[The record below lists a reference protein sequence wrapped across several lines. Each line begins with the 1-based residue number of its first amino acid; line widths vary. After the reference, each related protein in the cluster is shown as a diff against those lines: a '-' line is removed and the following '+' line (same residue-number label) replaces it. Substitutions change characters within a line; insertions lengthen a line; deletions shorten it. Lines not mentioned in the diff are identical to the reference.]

1 MIQQSTPTVPTL
13 EIVNGKPMTTSLKV
27 AEYFGKRHVNVVRAI
42 KNIDLDE
49 DLHALNFERMQI
61 TTKTN
66 NGGSRNDSVYYMN
79 KEGFLFLVLGFTGKV
94 AARFKSAFIREFHRM
109 EQELN
114 QRGAFDP
121 YTAELLSN
129 LASHYKS
136 NDMVMIKR
144 AEYEAMKDTFDN
156 LVETF
161 RDVQSERLEMQLQ
174 AFDAITE
181 RIEKTSLLPESKL
194 RLIK

>member
-1 MIQQSTPTVPTL
+1 MIQQSTPTVPEL
-13 EIVNGKPMTTSLKV
+13 EVVNGEPMTTSLKV
-27 AEYFGKRHVNVVRAI
+27 AQYFGKRHDNVIRAI
-42 KNIDLDE
+42 RNLDYDD
-49 DLHALNFERMQI
+49 DLHALNFEETLI
-61 TTKTN
+61 TTQIP
-66 NGGSRNDSVYYMN
+66 NGGSRQDKAYLMT
-79 KEGFLFLVLGFTGKV
+79 KEGFLNLVFTFTGKT
-94 AARFKSAFIREFHRM
+94 AGRFRNAFIREFHRM

>member
-1 MIQQSTPTVPTL
+1 
-13 EIVNGKPMTTSLKV
+13 
-27 AEYFGKRHVNVVRAI
+27 
-42 KNIDLDE
+42 
-49 DLHALNFERMQI
+49 
-61 TTKTN
+61 
-66 NGGSRNDSVYYMN
+66 
-79 KEGFLFLVLGFTGKV
+79 
-94 AARFKSAFIREFHRM
+94 M

-161 RDVQSERLEMQLQ
+161 RDVQSERLEMQ
-174 AFDAITE
+174 
-181 RIEKTSLLPESKL
+181 
-194 RLIK
+194 